1 MTLGP
6 PGAAHPLIFAH
17 GGGRFDILT
26 ATFRDHLR
34 SRAAVR
40 RFNRLLG
47 DALDYFRY
55 VRRTLEERNFE
66 VYEPTVS
73 FAASLERRAGD
84 LRRAIERILAP
95 RGPDAKVH
103 IIGHS
108 MGGLDARY
116 MIAKLGMADRVASLA
131 TIGTPNLGS
140 SFAEWRLD
148 DVRATR
154 RIVHWLGRIGLD
166 LSGFEALTRSRCR
179 AFNAEVE
186 PAEASNSVTYIT
198 YASAQEDRSRVFLP
212 LRRAW
217 NVVREREG
225 TNDGLVSVA
234 SQRWTDTLRAPG
246 MEKKVEQR
254 EFPMPADHLNQCGW
268 WHPWTCPLRERQA
281 FERTIRDLYVQIA
294 EDLRARTPN
303 G

>member
-1 MTLGP
+1 MTSGS
-6 PGAAHPLIFAH
+6 PGAARPLVFAH

-26 ATFRDHLR
+26 ATLRDHLR

-40 RFNRLLG
+40 VFDRLLG

-55 VRRTLEERNFE
+55 VRRTLEERGFE
-66 VYEPTVS
+66 VHEPTVS

-95 RGPDAKVH
+95 RGPAAKVH

-116 MIAKLGMADRVASLA
+116 MIAKLGMADRVASIA
-131 TIGTPNLGS
+131 TIGTPHLGS

-148 DVRATR
+148 EVKHTR
-154 RIVHWLGRIGLD
+154 SIIRWLSRIGLD
-166 LSGFEALTRSRCR
+166 LSGFEALTRDRCR
-179 AFNAEVE
+179 AFNAGVE
-186 PAEASNSVTYIT
+186 AAEATNAVAYIT
-198 YASAQEDRSRVFLP
+198 YASAQEDRARVFLP
-212 LRRAW
+212 LRRGW
-217 NVVREREG
+217 NIIREREG

-246 MEKKVEQR
+246 TEKKVEQR

-268 WHPWTCPLRERQA
+268 WHPWTCRLRERHD
-281 FERTIRDLYVQIA
+281 FERTVRDLYVRIA
-294 EDLRARTPN
+294 EDLRARAF
-303 G
+303 